1 MTNDRFRY
9 RIYDVENK
17 KYVDN
22 PEDFVP
28 WDLPDRFIAEQCT
41 GVKDI
46 DGVLIYVG
54 DVLIDADTWDGVA
67 WGAVFQDDDGQF
79 LCWDFGC
86 KEWDTARI
94 IGNVHDNPEYVD

>member
-17 KYVDN
+17 KYVEN

-28 WDLPDRFIAEQCT
+28 WDLPDGFIAEQCT

-54 DVLIDADTWDGVA
+54 DVLIDADTWDGVV

-79 LCWDFGC
+79 ICDDWGC
-86 KEWDTARI
+86 KEWDTVRI
-94 IGNVHDNPEYVD
+94 VGNVHDNPEYVT